1 MIEMYCISMEK
12 LSRFQ
17 FLISWFKMMLIFQV
31 LVLNFV
37 IPPFF
42 AKCITISGMKK
53 YIPNIEVQI

>member
-31 LVLNFV
+31 LNFV

-42 AKCITISGMKK
+42 SKCITISGMKK
-53 YIPNIEVQI
+53 YIPNMEVQIW